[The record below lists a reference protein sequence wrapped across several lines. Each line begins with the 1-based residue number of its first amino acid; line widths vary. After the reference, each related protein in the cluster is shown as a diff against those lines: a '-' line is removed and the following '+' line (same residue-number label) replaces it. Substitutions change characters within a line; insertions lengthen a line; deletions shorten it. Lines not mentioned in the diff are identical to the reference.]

1 MLLRRCVLAL
11 VLLVTLGCARRD
23 FGGLC
28 KLATEVLTEP
38 RITPPMRFARFM
50 EQAPNVAF
58 GRQAR
63 RLVEAIANA
72 PPDMRYELMVASAK
86 ESGLDDWTC
95 PALESVLNPPAETSN

>member
-1 MLLRRCVLAL
+1 MLLRSCLIAALILAA
-11 VLLVTLGCARRD
+11 GCARRD

-28 KLATEVLTEP
+28 KLATEILTEP
-38 RITPPMRFARFM
+38 RTTPPMRFARFM

-72 PPDMRYELMVASAK
+72 PPDMRYELTVASAR
-86 ESGLDDWTC
+86 EAGLDAWSC
-95 PALESVLNPPAETSN
+95 PALASVLNPPAETSN